1 MKKNVIA
8 IITGTI
14 SMSRTVF
21 RGLKPAA
28 VRAAYDKEPNKP
40 EPPGPDDQ
48 VEITFLETI
57 KICDTELKF

>member
-1 MKKNVIA
+1 
-8 IITGTI
+8 
-14 SMSRTVF
+14 MSRTVF

-40 EPPGPDDQ
+40 EPPVPDDQ